1 MCWMDAMHGA
11 DHEMDDEEGSD
22 DENQHS

>member
-1 MCWMDAMHGA
+1 MDAMHGA
-11 DHEMDDEEGSD
+11 DHEMDAEDGSD

>member
-1 MCWMDAMHGA
+1 MDAMHGA

>member
-11 DHEMDDEEGSD
+11 DHEMDAEDGSD